1 MTTAPNGT
9 RSRSYASE
17 AERLAKDPVGSV
29 SIIDV
34 ASRSVVATPTFGS
47 APRSGSNI
55 RSNTGMDFEPE
66 YITADASGTRAW
78 VSLREANAVG
88 LLAIGALARRRG

>member
-29 SIIDV
+29 SIIDM

-66 YITADASGTRAW
+66 YITVDASGTRAW